1 VTLYS
6 FLYTLMIKTPAM
18 QTPVLEIVLMVPA
31 TVIMNSISE
40 IIDPVKKLTKL
51 LSIL

>member
-1 VTLYS
+1 
-6 FLYTLMIKTPAM
+6 M

-40 IIDPVKKLTKL
+40 IIDPVKSWQNCSQSCDWTLWL
-51 LSIL
+51 